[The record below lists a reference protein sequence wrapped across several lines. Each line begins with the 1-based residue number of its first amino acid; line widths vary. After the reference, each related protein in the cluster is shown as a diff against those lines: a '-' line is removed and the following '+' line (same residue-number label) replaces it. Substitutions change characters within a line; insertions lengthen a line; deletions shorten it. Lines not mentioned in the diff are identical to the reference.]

1 MHELTLLNDLLKKV
15 REIAVQEKAKKV
27 KSVSIW
33 LGAMSHISASHF
45 KEHFDL
51 ATKDSD
57 LEGVPLNIETSD
69 DAFHP
74 QAQDILLRSVDV
86 ESQ

>member
-15 REIAVQEKAKKV
+15 REVADEKPV
-27 KSVSIW
+27 DSVSIW

-45 KEHFDL
+45 KEHFDW
-51 ATKDSD
+51 ATKDSE
-57 LEGVPLNIETSD
+57 LEGVVLDIETSI

-74 QAQDILLRSVDV
+74 QAQDILLKSVNIH
-86 ESQ
+86 Q

>member
-15 REIAVQEKAKKV
+15 REVADKRPV
-27 KSVSIW
+27 KSVSVW

-45 KEHFDL
+45 KEHFDW
-51 ATKDSD
+51 ATKDSE
-57 LEGVPLNIETSD
+57 LEGVALNIETSE

-74 QAQDILLRSVDV
+74 QAQDILLKSVDIDSGV
-86 ESQ
+86 N